1 MAEQKAPAFHDLV
14 RVCAVAQTQVSDGIS
29 LTLLSL
35 ELYDDGF
42 MGVFRLIPS
51 SGRPVPPVL
60 SLDAR
65 DDRGG
70 RYAGHMSGGSGGP
83 GDYCQWRLAYIF
95 TPAVH
100 AAARELYLEVSE
112 LRYLHYDKDRGGLVE
127 DEVQRGPWVFPVSL
141 PRAQ

>member
-51 SGRPVPPVL
+51 SGRPCRPCSHWTCGTIGV
-60 SLDAR
+60 A
-65 DDRGG
+65 
-70 RYAGHMSGGSGGP
+70 ATP
-83 GDYCQWRLAYIF
+83 G
-95 TPAVH
+95 T
-100 AAARELYLEVSE
+100 
-112 LRYLHYDKDRGGLVE
+112 
-127 DEVQRGPWVFPVSL
+127 
-141 PRAQ
+141 